1 MEIEIKTGKF
11 WVLETRDEKAGT
23 KHIFDTEKM
32 AIGKMKE
39 KLKTV
44 AADKLVLLAIDVSQ
58 KDWKINQVPWQ
69 TIVTAMVN
77 E

>member
-11 WVLETRDEKAGT
+11 WVLETRDEKTNT
-23 KHIFDTEKM
+23 KYIFDTEKL
-32 AIGKMKE
+32 AIVKMKGL
-39 KLKTV
+39 LKTIP
-44 AADKLVLLAIDVSQ
+44 ADKIIILAIDVSA

>member
-11 WVLETRDEKAGT
+11 WVLETRDEKANT
-23 KHIFDTEKM
+23 KYIFDTEKL
-32 AIGKMKE
+32 AITKMKGL
-39 KLKTV
+39 LKTIP
-44 AADKLVLLAIDVSQ
+44 ADKIVILVVDVSA
-58 KDWKINQVPWQ
+58 KEWKINQVPWQ